1 MLKPADPGT
10 EPPHEG
16 PAIGE
21 LVHQL
26 VDDAKA
32 YAQAEIGVAKA
43 IVQTKIRQLA
53 LPAGLLVLALLFG
66 LAAVTSLAVGL
77 YSMLAA
83 GMHPLLAGLL
93 TLVIFAAVAAALAWL
108 AVNRLKRIL

>member
-1 MLKPADPGT
+1 MLKPADSGT

-32 YAQAEIGVAKA
+32 YAEAEIGVAKA
-43 IVQTKIRQLA
+43 IVRTKIRQLA

-66 LAAVTSLAVGL
+66 LAAVTALAIGL
-77 YSMLAA
+77 CSMLATA
-83 GMHPLLAGLL
+83 LHPLLAGLL
-93 TLVIFAAVAAALAWL
+93 TLVIFGAIGGALAWL
-108 AVNRLKRIL
+108 AVGRLKRIL